1 MGNPLYN
8 RATILIWHD
17 IFLTSTITMK
27 TKQILLVAIAF
38 ICISFSANA
47 QRGVR
52 IGYIDMEYIL
62 ENVPEY
68 IEASTQLDGK
78 VQRWKADIDKKQ
90 QEIDLLKLTLTNER
104 VLLTKE
110 LIEEREE
117 EIKIKE
123 DEMITYQQNR
133 FGSGGDLVIQ
143 RRQLVQPIQD
153 QVFNIVQEV
162 AEAKKYDFIFDKSA
176 DVVMLFAAKRND
188 ISDIVLRS
196 INRVEKRKEASSKKE
211 RKEIEERDDLSLEE
225 DKEVTQREQENVA
238 KQDAREQ
245 IMKDRK
251 SERDSIRAAKKIA
264 YDLKRAQLLEDRQ
277 RTRDS
282 IKAVRNGSPWPPVSL
297 KNQEQENDI
306 KIDGKESKQKE
317 DVSQEQTKETS
328 KPQQAIE
335 VKTDPREQIMKD
347 RKRERD
353 SIRAA
358 KKIAYDLKRAEL
370 IEARQRTR
378 DSIQAIRNGTP
389 WPPKNND
396 QNQEATPP
404 NQGDG
409 NGK

>member
-1 MGNPLYN
+1 MN
-8 RATILIWHD
+8 
-17 IFLTSTITMK
+17 
-27 TKQILLVAIAF
+27 TKQILLVSIACL
-38 ICISFSANA
+38 CILFSANA

-78 VQRWKADIDKKQ
+78 IQRWKADIDKKQ

-123 DEMITYQQNR
+123 DEMIAYQQNR

-188 ISDIVLRS
+188 ISDVVLRS
-196 INRVEKRKEASSKKE
+196 INRVEKRKQAKSKRE
-211 RKEIEERDDLSLEE
+211 RKEIEERDDLSMEE
-225 DKEVTQREQENVA
+225 DKEVTQREQATKA
-238 KQDAREQ
+238 KQDA
-245 IMKDRK
+245 
-251 SERDSIRAAKKIA
+251 
-264 YDLKRAQLLEDRQ
+264 
-277 RTRDS
+277 
-282 IKAVRNGSPWPPVSL
+282 
-297 KNQEQENDI
+297 
-306 KIDGKESKQKE
+306 
-317 DVSQEQTKETS
+317 
-328 KPQQAIE
+328 
-335 VKTDPREQIMKD
+335 REQIMKD

-358 KKIAYDLKRAEL
+358 KKIAYDLRREEL
-370 IEARQRTR
+370 LKARQRTR
-378 DSIQAIRNGTP
+378 DSIKAVRSGQP
-389 WPPKNND
+389 WPPIPPKEND

-404 NQGDG
+404 QQN
-409 NGK
+409 NGSGR